1 MIRRARLL
9 SVLTA
14 LAVGAISLIS
24 STQTWLVVV
33 LDDGGQ
39 HELLVSGAAAVPVL
53 TPLSL
58 AVLALGG
65 ALSIVGV
72 VLRYVFGALT
82 VAIAGILGVLSAQ
95 VAFTVP
101 VSAVASTV
109 TAATGITG
117 ADAVASLVASVTAT
131 PWPSLTFA
139 AAIVLLVA
147 GVFILVTARSWGR
160 SGRRYESDAA
170 PAADPGRR
178 PRHPARSTRSIR
190 GTTCRAA
197 PIRQPTRR
205 QDPARLGPPALSRR
219 NQ

>member
-1 MIRRARLL
+1 MTRRARLL

-39 HELLVSGAAAVPVL
+39 HELAVSGASAVPVL

-58 AVLALGG
+58 AVLALGV

-72 VLRYVFGALT
+72 VLRYVFGVLT
-82 VAIAGILGVLSAQ
+82 AAIAVVVGLLSAQ
-95 VAFTVP
+95 VALTAP

-117 ADAVASLVASVTAT
+117 ADAVAALVASITAT

-139 AAIVLLVA
+139 SAIVLLAA

-170 PAADPGRR
+170 ASASSGAQAPASR
-178 PRHPARSTRSIR
+178 PFDAIDSWDDLSR
-190 GTTCRAA
+190 GTD
-197 PIRQPTRR
+197 PTND
-205 QDPARLGPPALSRR
+205 QTAGPR
-219 NQ
+219 